1 LAARTLTWR
10 RGDLVERVRNDL
22 WRYITQAATVD
33 EQLLQAAALLRMRP
47 SDLRSIGGLQFLTSA
62 ELGALL
68 EQLPFLL
75 RRLATTTA
83 LEEEW
88 SPDRIRGAIQ
98 WSRTMS
104 ARYATGIPH
113 LYVTSP
119 SRRAFQTP
127 ENELLVFVLDETVRL
142 GRLSGWHRSTSEV
155 AGRLVSGRVAEA
167 ERWQSARMLVQI
179 ERRPITPRLLARVRG
194 GRARR
199 RYEAVLDAY
208 DRYRELVGTL
218 DRAAIRRAV
227 EEHGLATRDDPTL
240 FELVCTFDVLKT
252 LKSLGWSLDRLGV
265 FQGSLKLKGARGDE
279 FIEVAYQHTPA
290 RLSRGSIYRTTQQV
304 HEISPGGLRPD
315 LVIRRWARGQSHR
328 WLLVEVKGGAKDV
341 DRYARA
347 AAYDLLAYRT
357 AFDSVL
363 APNREPYGLGIAWGA
378 GLEPAPDGPIML
390 CTPDTIPEALT
401 SLFG

>member
-1 LAARTLTWR
+1 
-10 RGDLVERVRNDL
+10 VRSNL
-22 WRYITQAATVD
+22 WRYLTQAATVD
-33 EQLLQAAALLRMRP
+33 EQLLEAAALLRMQP
-47 SDLRSIGGLQFLTSA
+47 SDLRAIGGLQFLTSD

-98 WSRTMS
+98 WSRTLS

-155 AGRLVSGRVAEA
+155 AGRLVSGRVAQA
-167 ERWQSARMLVQI
+167 ERWQTVRMLGQV
-179 ERRPITPRLLARVRG
+179 ERRPITPRLLARVRS

-199 RYEAVLDAY
+199 RYKAVLDAY
-208 DRYRELVGTL
+208 DRYRELVGIL

-227 EEHGLATRDDPTL
+227 EQHGLATRDDPTL
-240 FELVCTFDVLKT
+240 FELVCTFDVLNI
-252 LKSLGWSLDRLGV
+252 LKSLGWNLDRLGL
-265 FQGSLKLKGARGDE
+265 FRGALKLKGARDDE
-279 FIEVAYQHTPA
+279 SIEVAYQHTPA
-290 RLSRGSIYRTTQQV
+290 RLSRGSIYRTTQKV
-304 HEISPGGLRPD
+304 HEIVPGELRPD
-315 LVIRRWARGQSHR
+315 LVIRRWAPGQSDE
-328 WLLVEVKGGAKDV
+328 WLVVEVKGGAKDV

-357 AFDSVL
+357 AFDNVL
-363 APNREPYGLGIAWGA
+363 TTNRKPYGLGIAWGA
-378 GLEPAPDGPIML
+378 GLEPAPGEPIML
-390 CTPDTIPEALT
+390 CTPDTLPDALI
-401 SLFG
+401 SLFA